1 LDVLKGGTIMTKQQ
15 KAQIVDFLTAEFK
28 NSQAIVVCDYKGLT
42 HKELEVLRKNA
53 RENGTKVQVV
63 KNTLVT
69 VAVRD
74 AELGDVEL
82 TGTNIFLWSEDQISA
97 CKVAD
102 TFAEANK
109 DKFEIKSGIIEG
121 KIANIDTV
129 NAFAKLPSR
138 DELLGM
144 LAATWMAPLTNFT
157 VGLDALRAKKE
168 EEAA

>member
-1 LDVLKGGTIMTKQQ
+1 MTKQQ
-15 KAQIVDFLTAEFK
+15 KSEVIDFLTGEFK
-28 NSQAIVVCDYKGLT
+28 ESQAIVVCDYKGLT
-42 HKELEVLRKNA
+42 HKELETLRNDA
-53 RENGTKVQVV
+53 RENGAKVQVA

-69 VAVRD
+69 VAVKN

-82 TGTNIFLWSEDQISA
+82 SGTNIFLWSEDQISA

-102 TFAEANK
+102 KFATANK

-121 KIANIDTV
+121 EIADLATV
-129 NAFAKLPSR
+129 MAFAKLPSR

-157 VGLDALRAKKE
+157 IGLDALRQKKE

>member
-1 LDVLKGGTIMTKQQ
+1 MNKQQ
-15 KAQIVDFLTAEFK
+15 KAKVIDFLTSEFK
-28 NSQAIVVCDYKGLT
+28 ESQAIVVCDYSGLS
-42 HKELEVLRKNA
+42 HKELETLRNAA
-53 RENGTKVQVV
+53 RENGTKVQVA

-69 VAVRD
+69 VAVKN
-74 AELGDVEL
+74 AELGDIEL

-102 TFAEANK
+102 KFASSMK

-121 KIANIDTV
+121 EIADLARV

-138 DELLGM
+138 EELLGM

-157 VGLDALRAKKE
+157 IGLDALRKKKE

>member
-1 LDVLKGGTIMTKQQ
+1 MNKQQ
-15 KAQIVDFLTAEFK
+15 KAKVIDFLTSEFK
-28 NSQAIVVCDYKGLT
+28 ESQAIVVCDYSGLS
-42 HKELEVLRKNA
+42 HKELETLRNDA
-53 RENGTKVQVV
+53 RENGTKVQVA
-63 KNTLVT
+63 KNTLVA
-69 VAVRD
+69 VAVKN
-74 AELGDVEL
+74 AELGDIEL

-102 TFAEANK
+102 KFASSMK

-121 KIANIDTV
+121 EIADLVRV

-138 DELLGM
+138 EELLGM

-157 VGLDALRAKKE
+157 IGLDALRKKKE

>member
-1 LDVLKGGTIMTKQQ
+1 MTKQQ
-15 KAQIVDFLTAEFK
+15 KAEIIDFLTGEFK
-28 NSQAIVVCDYKGLT
+28 QSQAIVVCDYKGIG
-42 HKELEVLRKNA
+42 HKQLESLRKEA
-53 RENGTKVQVV
+53 RENGTKVQVA

-69 VAVRD
+69 VAVKN

-102 TFAEANK
+102 KFASANK
-109 DKFEIKSGIIEG
+109 EKFSIKSGIIEG
-121 KIANIDTV
+121 QIADLATV

-138 DELLGM
+138 EELLGM

-157 VGLDALRAKKE
+157 IGLDALRRKKE

>member
-1 LDVLKGGTIMTKQQ
+1 MNKQQ
-15 KAQIVDFLTAEFK
+15 KSEVIDFLTSEFK
-28 NSQAIVVCDYKGLT
+28 ESQALVVCDYNGLS
-42 HKELEVLRKNA
+42 HKELESLRIAA
-53 RENGTKVQVV
+53 RENGTKVQVA

-69 VAVRD
+69 VAVKN
-74 AELGDVEL
+74 AELGDIEL
-82 TGTNIFLWSEDQISA
+82 SGTNVFLWSEDQISA

-102 TFAEANK
+102 TFATSMKN
-109 DKFEIKSGIIEG
+109 KFEIKSGIIEG
-121 KIANIDTV
+121 QIADLARV

-157 VGLDALRAKKE
+157 IGLDALRKKKE

>member
-1 LDVLKGGTIMTKQQ
+1 MNKQQ
-15 KAQIVDFLTAEFK
+15 KFEIIENLTSEFK
-28 NSQAIVVCDYKGLT
+28 NSQAIVVCGYNGIT
-42 HKELEVLRKNA
+42 HKELESLRINA
-53 RENGTKVQVV
+53 RANGTKVQVA

-69 VAVRD
+69 VAVKN
-74 AELGDVEL
+74 AELGEVAL

-102 TFAEANK
+102 TFASTKK

-121 KIANIDTV
+121 EIADLATV

-157 VGLDALRAKKE
+157 IGLDALRKKKE
-168 EEAA
+168 EAA

>member
-1 LDVLKGGTIMTKQQ
+1 MTKQQ
-15 KAQIVDFLTAEFK
+15 KSEVIDFLTGEFTG
-28 NSQAIVVCDYKGLT
+28 SQAIVVCDYKGLS
-42 HKELEVLRKNA
+42 HKELETLRNDA
-53 RENGTKVQVV
+53 RENNTKVQVA

-69 VAVRD
+69 VAVKNAD
-74 AELGDVEL
+74 LGDIEL
-82 TGTNIFLWSEDQISA
+82 SGTNIFLWSEDQISA

-102 TFAEANK
+102 TFATANK

-121 KIANIDTV
+121 NIADLATV

-157 VGLDALRAKKE
+157 IGLDALRKKKE

>member
-1 LDVLKGGTIMTKQQ
+1 LDVLKGERMTKQQ
-15 KAQIVDFLTAEFK
+15 KAEIIDFLTGEFK
-28 NSQAIVVCDYKGLT
+28 QSQAIVVCDYKGIG
-42 HKELEVLRKNA
+42 HKQLESLRKEA
-53 RENGTKVQVV
+53 RENGTKVQVA

-69 VAVRD
+69 VAVKN

-102 TFAEANK
+102 KFASANK
-109 DKFEIKSGIIEG
+109 EKFSIKSGIIEG
-121 KIANIDTV
+121 QIADLATV

-138 DELLGM
+138 EELLGM

-157 VGLDALRAKKE
+157 IGLDALRRKKE

>member
-1 LDVLKGGTIMTKQQ
+1 MTKQQ
-15 KAQIVDFLTAEFK
+15 KAEVIDFLTDEFK
-28 NSQAIVVCDYKGLT
+28 ASQAIVVCSYNAIS
-42 HKELEVLRKNA
+42 HKELESLRKEA
-53 RENGTKVQVV
+53 RANGTKVQVV

-69 VAVRD
+69 VAVKN

-82 TGTNIFLWSEDQISA
+82 SGTNIFLWSEDQISA

-102 TFAEANK
+102 KFASANK
-109 DKFEIKSGIIEG
+109 EKFEIKSGIIEG
-121 KIANIDTV
+121 KIADLATV

-138 DELLGM
+138 EELLGM

-157 VGLDALRAKKE
+157 IGLDALRRKKE